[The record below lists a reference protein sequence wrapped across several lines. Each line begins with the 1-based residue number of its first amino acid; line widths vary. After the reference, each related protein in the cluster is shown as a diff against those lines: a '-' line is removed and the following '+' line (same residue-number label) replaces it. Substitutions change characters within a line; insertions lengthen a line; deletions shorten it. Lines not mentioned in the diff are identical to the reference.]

1 VALEVHVVTPE
12 REVWSG
18 QATEVI
24 AHGVDGDVGILSG
37 HAPLLV
43 HLAVGPLRIQQED
56 GTWLQAVVDGGFLH
70 VSTEEGASRVD
81 VLATN
86 AQLET
91 EIDVDAA
98 RRRLEELQAA
108 GAAEDDE
115 HAKTEI
121 ARAEARTALTAS
133 P

>member
-1 VALEVHVVTPE
+1 MALEVHVVTPE
-12 REVWSG
+12 REVWAG

-43 HLAVGPLRIQQED
+43 HLAIGPLQIQQED
-56 GTWLQAVVDGGFLH
+56 GTWRRAVADGGFLH
-70 VSTEEGASRVD
+70 VSTEEGATRVD

-86 AQLET
+86 AQLEE
-91 EIDVDAA
+91 EIDVDAVT
-98 RRRLEELQAA
+98 RRLEQLRSA
-108 GAAEDDE
+108 GGDDE

-121 ARAEARTALTAS
+121 ARAEARIALTAS
-133 P
+133 S

>member
-12 REVWSG
+12 REVWAG

-24 AHGVDGDVGILSG
+24 AHGVDGDVGILAG

-43 HLAVGPLRIQQED
+43 HLAIGPLQIQEED
-56 GTWLQAVVDGGFLH
+56 GTWLKAVVDGGFLH

-86 AQLET
+86 AQLES
-91 EIDVDAA
+91 EIDVDAV
-98 RRRLEELQAA
+98 RRRLQELRSAA
-108 GAAEDDE
+108 DGADDDRLQ
-115 HAKTEI
+115 TEI
-121 ARAEARTALTAS
+121 ARAEARITLREAD
-133 P
+133 